1 MVVEIKQARKA
12 EFERQLDWHKQGGNC
27 FYGNKYSEPASGS
40 QPEPDFGSQPE
51 PELEL
56 DLESSS
62 ESEQEINEEEILY
75 INRL

>member
-1 MVVEIKQARKA
+1 MKLNKLARLNLNDNLTDTN
-12 EFERQLDWHKQGGNC
+12 RVGTV
-27 FYGNKYSEPASGS
+27 FYGNKDSEPASGS